1 MNMTPEVDIP
11 LEVLAERL
19 TSCVEG
25 EKWKTARTLA
35 SRLVKNQP
43 SEPRWWMIYAL
54 CVRRTGSIKAAQQ
67 ILLKA
72 VDLHQNDARMHFD
85 LARYTCAAGQTDE
98 AKRYLQDAII
108 LNRGVRDLV
117 LDGPDLRPIW
127 DSIN

>member
-1 MNMTPEVDIP
+1 MSAVDTTP

-19 TSCVEG
+19 TSCVEA
-25 EKWKTARTLA
+25 EKWKAARALA
-35 SRLVKNQP
+35 SRLVKSQP

-54 CVRRTGSIKAAQQ
+54 CMRRTGSIHAAQQ

-72 VDLHQNDARMHFD
+72 VAVHQRDARMHFD

-108 LNRGVRDLV
+108 LNRGVRDLA
-117 LDGPDLRPIW
+117 LDGPDLKPIW